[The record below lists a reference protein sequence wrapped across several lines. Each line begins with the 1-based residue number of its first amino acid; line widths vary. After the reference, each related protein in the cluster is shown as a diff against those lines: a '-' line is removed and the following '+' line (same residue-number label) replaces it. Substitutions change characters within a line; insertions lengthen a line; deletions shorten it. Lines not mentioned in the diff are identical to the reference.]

1 MPEIDMLL
9 LTEDDV
15 RRLLPMETAIEA
27 VEEVF
32 RLEASGAAENIS
44 RSRCRTER
52 VMLHLLG
59 GAVGPRH
66 ALGYKAYSTG
76 RQGANFHV
84 GLFDGDTG
92 KPLALI
98 QADALGQLRTGA
110 ASGVATKFM
119 ARPDSEVVGLI
130 GAGKQA
136 RTQAWAVCRVRPV
149 RRLRVFSRNE
159 ESRKRFAKEMTPVC
173 QCEIEPVSR
182 AEEAVRDMDILITA
196 TSSKTPVLSGS
207 WLAEGTHLCA
217 VGSNFLDKAELDV
230 TTFRRA
236 KNVIVDDKEQA
247 KLEAGDFVAAREEGV
262 LHWSSI
268 HELSEVVVGKLRGRA
283 HAEDITVFKSLGLGI
298 EDIAVAARVYA
309 AAVAGGA
316 GREVDF

>member
-1 MPEIDMLL
+1 MLL

-15 RRLLPMETAIEA
+15 RRLLPMDTAIEA
-27 VEEVF
+27 VEDVF
-32 RLEASGAAENIS
+32 RLAASAGAENLS
-44 RSRCRTER
+44 RARCRTER

-59 GAVGPRH
+59 GAVGGRK
-66 ALGYKAYSTG
+66 AIGYKAYTTG
-76 RQGANFHV
+76 RQGAKFHV
-84 GLFDGDTG
+84 GLFDGYTG
-92 KPLALI
+92 QALALI
-98 QADALGQLRTGA
+98 QADALGQIRTGA

-119 ARPDSEVVGLI
+119 ARTDAEVVGLI

-136 RTQAWAVCRVRPV
+136 RTQAWAICRVRPV

-159 ESRKRFAKEMTPVC
+159 ENRKRFAKEMTPVC

-182 AEEAVRDMDILITA
+182 AEEAVRDMDIVITA
-196 TSSKTPVLSGS
+196 TSSKTPVLSGT
-207 WLAEGTHLCA
+207 WLAEGTHVCA
-217 VGSNFLDKAELDV
+217 VGSNFLEKAELDV

-236 KNVIVDDKEQA
+236 KNVVVDDKEQA

-283 HAEDITVFKSLGLGI
+283 LPQDITVFKSLGLGI
-298 EDIAVAARVYA
+298 EDVAVAARIY
-309 AAVAGGA
+309 AVAKAEGV
-316 GREVDF
+316 GREVEF

>member
-1 MPEIDMLL
+1 MLL

-15 RRLLPMETAIEA
+15 RRLLPMDTAIEA
-27 VEEVF
+27 VEDVF
-32 RLEASGAAENIS
+32 RLAAQAGADNVS

-59 GAVGPRH
+59 GAVGGRK
-66 ALGYKAYSTG
+66 AIGYKAYTTG
-76 RQGANFHV
+76 RQGAKFHV

-92 KPLALI
+92 EALALI

-119 ARPDSEVVGLI
+119 ARPDAEVVGLI
-130 GAGKQA
+130 GTGKQA
-136 RTQAWAVCRVRPV
+136 RTQAWAISRVLSV

-159 ESRKRFAKEMTPVC
+159 ENRKRFAKEMTPVC
-173 QCEIEPVSR
+173 QCEIEPVAR
-182 AEEAVRDMDILITA
+182 AEEAVRDMDIVVTA
-196 TSSKTPVLSGS
+196 TSSKIPVLSGT
-207 WLAEGTHLCA
+207 WLAEGAHVCA
-217 VGSNFLDKAELDV
+217 VGSNFLEKAELDV

-236 KNVIVDDKEQA
+236 KNVVVDDKEQA
-247 KLEAGDFVAAREEGV
+247 KLEAGDFAAAREEGV

-283 HAEDITVFKSLGLGI
+283 LPQDITIFKSLGLGI
-298 EDIAVAARVYA
+298 EDVAVAARIYA
-309 AAVAGGA
+309 AAKAEGV